1 MNKVIITKARLV
13 KDIEVKYNVKG
24 NAVIQNSIAIKRDY
38 KNENGEYDTDFFN
51 ISLFGNNAE
60 YISKFGSKGSLV
72 NVFGALRNY
81 KYKDKDGNNR
91 TSTEIIVDNIE
102 LLSKATDKDE
112 PVKEEVKEPVKATN
126 DLYEQFAD
134 EISDDDLPF

>member
-60 YISKFGSKGSLV
+60 YVSKFGSKGSLV
-72 NVFGALRNY
+72 NVFGTLRNY

-112 PVKEEVKEPVKATN
+112 PVKEKAKEPVKEIN
-126 DLYEQFAD
+126 DVYEQFAD

>member
-51 ISLFGNNAE
+51 VSLFGNNAE

-72 NVFGALRNY
+72 NVFGTLRNY

-91 TSTEIIVDNIE
+91 ISTEIIVDNIE

-112 PVKEEVKEPVKATN
+112 PVKEEVKEPVKEIS
-126 DLYEQFAD
+126 DVYEQFAD